1 MSRSGR
7 PLSLQSVLVLKR
19 AQAAQA
25 AQAARRHAEASPA
38 PVVPAHPASRRPFS
52 FGSILGSLRR
62 SSNDDAEVEVRK
74 RAA

>member
-1 MSRSGR
+1 MPRTGR

-25 AQAARRHAEASPA
+25 ARSHAEAA
-38 PVVPAHPASRRPFS
+38 RTAPASASRAPRPAFS
-52 FGSILGSLRR
+52 FGSIFGPRKR
-62 SSNDDAEVEVRK
+62 ASNDQAEPDVRK

>member
-19 AQAAQA
+19 AQA